1 MHHIVV
7 GSLPRRNGS
16 RHETGAMLVDDGIKV
31 FLKDVDQFIDTII
44 NCKLSLVIRYWN
56 MSVSSLSTNIGE
68 NSSFSSIGWK
78 KKYPVSSDGFAVIG
92 IPFETVCR

>member
-1 MHHIVV
+1 
-7 GSLPRRNGS
+7 
-16 RHETGAMLVDDGIKV
+16 MLVDDGIKV

-56 MSVSSLSTNIGE
+56 MWVSSLSTNIGE